1 MEATMETTGIPT
13 GGQIK
18 ATAVVPTMEYVMFKH
33 GKEVYKR
40 VLDRLNPAQQNL
52 FRKRMD
58 MNDWIDLADF
68 IALSR
73 AIIAE
78 LYQGKVA
85 MGEELGRASSEYGMS
100 AFLKVFI
107 QIGNVG
113 FFVRKATSVFATYY
127 RPARMILKDNYPTNA
142 SVQVIGL
149 FDEDDIMK
157 YRISGFIR
165 NLVEKSGCKNV
176 KLRFETDPTN
186 GSFMIYCSWD

>member
-1 MEATMETTGIPT
+1 MESSLPAA
-13 GGQIK
+13 GQIK

-33 GKEVYKR
+33 GKDVYRR
-40 VLDRLNPAQQNL
+40 VLDRLTPEQQNL

-58 MNDWIDLADF
+58 TSEWINLPDF

-73 AIIAE
+73 SIIQE
-78 LYQGKVA
+78 LYNGNIK
-85 MGEELGRASSEYGMS
+85 MSEELGRASSEYGMS

-107 QIGNVG
+107 HFGDVG

-127 RPARMILKDNYPTNA
+127 QPARMVLKENNAKNA

-149 FDEDDIMK
+149 YDEDDIMK

-176 KLRFETDPTN
+176 KLRFETDASN
-186 GSFMIYCSWD
+186 GSFMIFCSWD

>member
-1 MEATMETTGIPT
+1 MEGNNLPAS
-13 GGQIK
+13 GQIK

-33 GKEVYKR
+33 GKEVYRR
-40 VLDRLNPAQQNL
+40 VLERLSPRQQEL

-58 MNDWIDLADF
+58 TNEWIDLGDF

-73 AIIAE
+73 AIISV
-78 LYQGKVA
+78 LYGGDIRK
-85 MGEELGRASSEYGMS
+85 GEELGRASADYGMS

-127 RPARMILKDNYPTNA
+127 RPARMVLKENNPKSA
-142 SVQVIGL
+142 SVQVVGL
-149 FDEDDIMK
+149 YDEDDIMK
-157 YRISGFIR
+157 YRICGFIR

-176 KLRFETDPTN
+176 KLHFETDRSN

>member
-1 MEATMETTGIPT
+1 MDSSSLPSA
-13 GGQIK
+13 GQIK

-33 GKEVYKR
+33 GKDVYRR
-40 VLDRLNPAQQNL
+40 VLDRLSPEQQNI

-58 MNDWIDLADF
+58 TSDWIDLHDF

-73 AIIAE
+73 SIIQE
-78 LYQGKVA
+78 LYNGNIK

-107 QIGNVG
+107 QFGDVG

-127 RPARMILKDNYPTNA
+127 QPARMVLKENNAKNA

-149 FDEDDIMK
+149 YDEDDIMK
-157 YRISGFIR
+157 YRICGFIR

-176 KLRFETDPTN
+176 KLHFETDPAT
-186 GSFMIYCSWD
+186 GTFMIFCSWD